1 MRVCR
6 SPIGKG
12 LPHLV
17 GRPQYLVLGGW
28 RLPLA
33 LLRRILSGT
42 ARLTLAPA
50 EVPLRGAGSRLH
62 GSMKVSAHLRCFLS
76 SCRALYQSSEHAVR
90 NFAIQRSCRVLR
102 RWQLRHSQRR
112 LLGVNALSI
121 AAGAQSTS
129 DIDRKPVVHL
139 FGRVA
144 AYLTERVLYLFGML
158 AGCDAICIQ
167 AVGVPVRPDVCG
179 ALVAPAAD
187 AVDRRLFPAGRPVHK
202 SSGVCRRMASVVQHE
217 APELALSDVSLQVLP
232 RPLTMAVL
240 LGPAAC
246 LLYHRNACNT
256 AENGYAMV
264 LLPSK

>member
-1 MRVCR
+1 MFPEQLSCAV
-6 SPIGKG
+6 PIQRTRRQKLRNPAV
-12 LPHLV
+12 LPC
-17 GRPQYLVLGGW
+17 
-28 RLPLA
+28 
-33 LLRRILSGT
+33 
-42 ARLTLAPA
+42 LAPVA
-50 EVPLRGAGSRLH
+50 APVQPTKVVGSECPEHRG
-62 GSMKVSAHLRCFLS
+62 
-76 SCRALYQSSEHAVR
+76 
-90 NFAIQRSCRVLR
+90 
-102 RWQLRHSQRR
+102 W
-112 LLGVNALSI
+112 
-121 AAGAQSTS
+121 AQSTS

-240 LGPAAC
+240 GPAAC